1 MTSSP
6 YNPASNRKR
15 IAGFTLAEILVATVI
30 SGFVLTGV
38 LATFIMFVRSGI
50 RLSDYCT
57 MEAQMRRA
65 FEQMGIDTR
74 MANGFTS
81 NFDSNGNITSFTL
94 TIPSEDM
101 STTTYATYGF
111 DTSDSTNQKFFY
123 TPNQSPTV
131 TTGRQDLVEHVTALT
146 FFRYDS
152 SGQPITYTPS
162 TAPTGKTPDTGI
174 KHIQV
179 SVSATGGSYGVAA
192 ATQVIRSSAF
202 TIRNI
207 TI

>member
-6 YNPASNRKR
+6 NSPASKRKR
-15 IAGFTLAEILVATVI
+15 IAGFTLAEILVATLI
-30 SGFVLTGV
+30 SAFVLTGV
-38 LATFIMFVRSGI
+38 LTSFVMFVRSGI

-74 MANGFTS
+74 MANGFASTFNS
-81 NFDSNGNITSFTL
+81 GGVITSFTL

-101 STTTYATYGF
+101 STVTQVTYGL
-111 DTSDSTNQKFFY
+111 DTSDSTNQKFFMV
-123 TPNQSPTV
+123 PGNSPTA
-131 TTGRQDLVEHVTALT
+131 TTGRQNLVEHVTALT
-146 FFRYDS
+146 FYRYDS
-152 SGQPITYTPS
+152 SGTLITT
-162 TAPTGKTPDTGI
+162 TTGTNPDAHI

-179 SVSATGGSYGVAA
+179 SVSATGGSYGVVA